1 MDKYYSIKIPEPCHE
16 GWDTMTPKDKGRF
29 CSSCSKTVIDFT
41 KMNMDEIQNFL
52 LEHQNQRICGHIK
65 QSQLDSIN
73 IRIPLTVIQQ
83 KHSFYKS
90 FLFALF
96 IVMGTTFFNCDSK
109 DGKNKKIDSIEVVDT
124 ISNKK
129 IDVLGLF
136 DTTDV
141 SNNSKNCKTVIKD
154 SLNKK
159 IDNNVIITGEI
170 IPPNTKVIDI
180 NLDSLEIEEPE
191 LPPIDGMFII
201 EKEPSE
207 NDPIPFIIA
216 EIPPQF
222 QNTPQNLSSREQKDY
237 FSKQIS
243 KIVSQNFDTSVC
255 LDLKGLQ
262 KVYANFKIGTLGKV
276 DVLKIRAPHPKLEEE
291 AKRVIEKLPKFIPAK
306 HKGKNVSI
314 VYTLPIVFKVEE

>member
-73 IRIPLTVIQQ
+73 IRIPVTVIQQ
-83 KHSFYKS
+83 NHSFYKS

-96 IVMGTTFFNCDSK
+96 IVMGTAFFNCDSK
-109 DGKNKKIDSIEVVDT
+109 DGKHKKIDSIEIVDST
-124 ISNKK
+124 SNKK
-129 IDVLGLF
+129 VDVLGLF
-136 DTTDV
+136 DTTEV
-141 SNNSKNCKTVIKD
+141 NSQSKGCNTVIKD
-154 SLNKK
+154 SSINT
-159 IDNNVIITGEI
+159 IDTNAIITGDI
-170 IPPNTKVIDI
+170 IKTQNKPRIT
-180 NLDSLEIEEPE
+180 NLDSIKIEAPDT
-191 LPPIDGMFII
+191 LTIDGMFII
-201 EKEPSE
+201 EKEPSGD
-207 NDPIPFIIA
+207 DPIPFILA

-222 QNTPQNLSSREQKDY
+222 QNTTQNLSSKEQKDY

-243 KIVSQNFDTSVC
+243 KIVSENFNTSVC

-262 KVYANFKIGTLGKV
+262 KIYAKFKIDTHGKV
-276 DVLKIRAPHPKLEEE
+276 SILKIRAPHPKLEEE
-291 AKRVIEKLPKFIPAK
+291 AKRVIENLPKFIPAK
-306 HKGKNVSI
+306 NKGKNVSI
-314 VYTLPIVFKVEE
+314 DYTLPIVFRVEE